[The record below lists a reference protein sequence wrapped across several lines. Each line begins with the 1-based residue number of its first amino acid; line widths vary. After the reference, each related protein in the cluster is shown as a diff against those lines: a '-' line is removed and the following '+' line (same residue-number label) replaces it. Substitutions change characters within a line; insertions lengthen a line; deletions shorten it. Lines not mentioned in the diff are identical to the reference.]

1 MKKTHRTLIA
11 IAAILG
17 AVANIN
23 AITYDA
29 STDGTTNPAGSFSA
43 NGDTL
48 VVDTVYGYTY
58 LGING
63 GMGGT
68 EIGVDE
74 KLTIGLSQAM
84 KVISITIGLL
94 YDGPEFDDN
103 GEIAAFLKNDAG
115 TAFKLTAT
123 GATTATWTGFAGAT
137 VTNISPASGGGNG
150 GVWKIT
156 NPFENE
162 SMSSLGVYP
171 LSTNPDGNDSDFG
184 LVAFEIPDSGAT
196 LGLLGLSLISVAFIR
211 RKR

>member
-1 MKKTHRTLIA
+1 MKKTRRTLIA

-17 AVANIN
+17 AVTNIN
-23 AITYDA
+23 AITYNA
-29 STDGTTNPAGSFSA
+29 STDGTTNPAGTFSA

-63 GMGGT
+63 GKGGT

-84 KVISITIGLL
+84 TVFSITIGLL
-94 YDGPEFDDN
+94 YDGPEFGDD

-123 GATTATWTGFAGAT
+123 GATTASWTGFAGAT
-137 VTNISPASGGGNG
+137 VTNLSPASGGGNG
-150 GVWKIT
+150 GVWRIS
-156 NPFENE
+156 NPFGNDAL
-162 SMSSLGVYP
+162 SSLGVYP
-171 LSTNPDGNDSDFG
+171 LASNPSGNDSDFG

-196 LGLLGLSLISVAFIR
+196 LGLLGLGLIGVAFIG